1 MAVSDRVDIAN
12 GRLSASASRPGRPG
26 SVDER
31 DREAERTTLKQLAQ
45 EFEAM
50 LLNEMLADW
59 RRSLIADPESDA
71 PAGLGTMT
79 DVVGAEFGRA
89 LSRGGGV
96 GIAAVLLRSF
106 ERQQT
111 SQATDGG
118 ISSGTAAPTTP
129 VVRDAGGTS
138 VVTADSRGAAGSV
151 PAQMSVR
158 SEALADRAR
167 QLLHT
172 FAERTHPVT
181 GTVTSSFGWRT
192 DPFSGQ
198 ATFHTGLDLRM
209 AYGEPVASVAP
220 GRVSFA
226 GDQRGYGLTVIVDHA
241 DGLQTRYA
249 HLSST
254 GVQVGDEV
262 QPGQI
267 IARSGN
273 SGRSTAPHLHVELL
287 RGGRPVDPAGLLKGV
302 TPGADWMTYQSPS
315 MRGHE

>member
-1 MAVSDRVDIAN
+1 MSVSDRVDIAPD
-12 GRLSASASRPGRPG
+12 RLSESAGRPG
-26 SVDER
+26 PSGSAGGR
-31 DREAERTTLKQLAQ
+31 DREAERATLKQLAQ

-59 RRSLIADPESDA
+59 RRSLIADTDSEG

-89 LSRGGGV
+89 LSRSGGV

-106 ERQQT
+106 ERQQA
-111 SQATDGG
+111 SAATDGK
-118 ISSGTAAPTTP
+118 IPSGAAAPTTP
-129 VVRDAGGTS
+129 VALEAGGTS
-138 VVTADSRGAAGSV
+138 VATGDSNGAARSV
-151 PAQMSVR
+151 PEQMSVR
-158 SEALADRAR
+158 AEALAGRAR
-167 QLLHT
+167 QVLHM
-172 FAERTHPVT
+172 FAERAYPVE
-181 GTVTSSFGWRT
+181 GTVTSGFGWRT

-198 ATFHTGLDLRM
+198 ATFHAGLDLRM

-254 GVQVGDEV
+254 DVHVGDEV

-287 RGGRPVDPAGLLKGV
+287 SGGRPVDPAGLLKGV
-302 TPGADWMTYQSPS
+302 AASADWMTYQSPS
-315 MRGHE
+315 IRGHE